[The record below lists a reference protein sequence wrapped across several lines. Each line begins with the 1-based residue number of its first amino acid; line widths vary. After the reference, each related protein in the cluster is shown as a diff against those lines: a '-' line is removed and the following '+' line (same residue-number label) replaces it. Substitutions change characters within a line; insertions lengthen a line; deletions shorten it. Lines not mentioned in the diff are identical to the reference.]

1 MVGAVGV
8 PLLAL
13 VMPPVAAAALL
24 LPVYIVSDMVGL
36 WAYRKEYSARN
47 LAILL
52 PAMIF
57 GVGLGWA
64 TARITEEWM
73 VTLLVGLV
81 GLYYCATVG
90 VPEGQR
96 TAEAGGRA
104 AWVFWG
110 TITGFTS
117 FVSHTGGPPY
127 QTYVLPQKLPK
138 MMFAGTSTIVFA
150 VINLVKLAA
159 LLGARAVQPLQPR
172 GGGHALPRGGGG
184 RADRLQ
190 ADRRHSRA
198 DLLPPGRGRAVPDFP
213 QAHPSGAVHMKLP
226 FTTYDVFTN
235 RRFGGNPLAIVE
247 EADALSDAADADHRA
262 RVQPVRDDLRPDA
275 HGPRQHRERA
285 HLLPHRRD
293 PVCRPSHGGLRHSPG
308 EQKYKP
314 GAPSRPRS
322 AWRKWRASCR

>member
-1 MVGAVGV
+1 MDWSPLFFAIAAASAFLVGASKGGLPMVGVLGV

-57 GVGLGWA
+57 GVGVGWA

-73 VTLLVGLV
+73 VTLMVGLV
-81 GLYYCATVG
+81 GLYYCATV
-90 VPEGQR
+90 VFRKANAPPK
-96 TAEAGGRA
+96 RA
-104 AWVFWG
+104 DIPRGIFWG

-150 VINLVKLAA
+150 VINLVKLVPYWALGQFNTGNLEAAAMLSPVAVAGA
-159 LLGARAVQPLQPR
+159 LLGYKLTSILPERLFFRLVEV
-172 GGGHALPRGGGG
+172 ALFVIS
-184 RADRLQ
+184 L
-190 ADRRHSRA
+190 
-198 DLLPPGRGRAVPDFP
+198 
-213 QAHPSGAVHMKLP
+213 KLI
-226 FTTYDVFTN
+226 Y
-235 RRFGGNPLAIVE
+235 
-247 EADALSDAADADHRA
+247 DALF
-262 RVQPVRDDLRPDA
+262 
-275 HGPRQHRERA
+275 
-285 HLLPHRRD
+285 
-293 PVCRPSHGGLRHSPG
+293 
-308 EQKYKP
+308 K
-314 GAPSRPRS
+314 
-322 AWRKWRASCR
+322 